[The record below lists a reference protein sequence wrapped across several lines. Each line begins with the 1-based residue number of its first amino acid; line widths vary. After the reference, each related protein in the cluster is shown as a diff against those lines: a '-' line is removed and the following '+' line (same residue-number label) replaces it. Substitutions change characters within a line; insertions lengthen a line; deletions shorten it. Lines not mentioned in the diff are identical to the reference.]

1 MRLRTLMGKSLL
13 LGLVAL
19 AGCAK
24 SQPAATSAEAAAA
37 RPISVSVAPA
47 VRRDVPIYLDGL
59 GSVAAWKTVTVRAQ
73 VDGRLDKV
81 RFREGQQVRRGE
93 VLAEIDPRPFLA
105 QLHQAEGALARD
117 SAMLRNN
124 RLNLERYTNLR
135 KQDLIAQQQADDQQA
150 AVDQYAGAVSVDQA
164 QIENARLQLGY
175 AQITSPIDGVTGV
188 RLIDEGNLVH
198 AGDPGGLVVVT
209 QLDPIAVLFTLP
221 EDDLPRL
228 LPRQKQGP
236 VTIEAYN
243 REGDVHLGTGELV
256 VIDNQIN
263 QSTATVR
270 LKAAFPNPEHKLWPN
285 QFVKARLLLETRKS
299 AIVIPAVAVQRG
311 PKGTFVYTVS
321 ADQTAAQQPVE
332 LAEITGP
339 EAIITKGLGEGASVI
354 TEGQNQLRPGAPV
367 AVARSGRS
375 SGDRP
380 GGGQGAGPPGGK
392 THGGSDS
399 AGARTRGSEPSGARD
414 ARGDSPVAAKD
425 ARGDSPA
432 APTKDARGG
441 SAAPGAVDAHHGP
454 EPVAPKDTAAGATGQ
469 RPPGATGR
477 P

>member
-1 MRLRTLMGKSLL
+1 
-13 LGLVAL
+13 
-19 AGCAK
+19 
-24 SQPAATSAEAAAA
+24 
-37 RPISVSVAPA
+37 
-47 VRRDVPIYLDGL
+47 
-59 GSVAAWKTVTVRAQ
+59 
-73 VDGRLDKV
+73 
-81 RFREGQQVRRGE
+81 
-93 VLAEIDPRPFLA
+93 
-105 QLHQAEGALARD
+105 
-117 SAMLRNN
+117 MLRNN

-164 QIENARLQLGY
+164 QIENAKLQLGY

-188 RLIDEGNLVH
+188 RLIDEGNLVR
-198 AGDPGGLVVVT
+198 AGDQGGLVVVT

-243 REGDVHLGTGELV
+243 REGSVHLGTGELL

-285 QFVKARLLLETRKS
+285 QFVKARLLLDVRKS

-311 PKGTFVYTVS
+311 PKGTFVYTVN
-321 ADQTAAQQPVE
+321 ADQTAVQQPVE
-332 LAEITGP
+332 VAEITGP
-339 EAIITKGLGEGASVI
+339 EAVITSGLGEGASVI

-367 AVARSGRS
+367 AVARSGRP

-380 GGGQGAGPPGGK
+380 AGGHGAGAPGSK
-392 THGGSDS
+392 THGGS
-399 AGARTRGSEPSGARD
+399 G
-414 ARGDSPVAAKD
+414 
-425 ARGDSPA
+425 
-432 APTKDARGG
+432 
-441 SAAPGAVDAHHGP
+441 
-454 EPVAPKDTAAGATGQ
+454 
-469 RPPGATGR
+469 PPGAPGR

>member
-1 MRLRTLMGKSLL
+1 MRLRTLMGEGLL

-24 SQPAATSAEAAAA
+24 SQSAATSAEAAA
-37 RPISVSVAPA
+37 RPVSVSVASA

-150 AVDQYAGAVSVDQA
+150 AVDQFAGAVSVDQA
-164 QIENARLQLGY
+164 QIENAKLQLGY

-188 RLIDEGNLVH
+188 RLIDEGNLVR
-198 AGDPGGLVVVT
+198 ASDTGGLVVVT

-221 EDDLPRL
+221 EDDLPRV

-243 REGDVHLGTGELV
+243 REGDVHLGTGELMV
-256 VIDNQIN
+256 VDNQIN

-270 LKAAFPNPEHKLWPN
+270 LKAAFSNPEHKLWPN
-285 QFVKARLLLETRKS
+285 QFVKARLLLDVRKG

-311 PKGTFVYTVS
+311 PKGTFVYTVN
-321 ADQTAAQQPVE
+321 ADQTAAQQPIEV
-332 LAEITGP
+332 AEITGP
-339 EAIITKGLGEGASVI
+339 EAVITKGLDEGTSVI

-367 AVARSGRS
+367 AVARSGRP

-380 GGGQGAGPPGGK
+380 GGGHGVGAPGGK

-399 AGARTRGSEPSGARD
+399 AGA
-414 ARGDSPVAAKD
+414 KD
-425 ARGDSPA
+425 AP
-432 APTKDARGG
+432 GG
-441 SAAPGAVDAHHGP
+441 GAAPGIPGAHHGP
-454 EPVAPKDTAAGATGQ
+454 APAAPKDTSAGAAGQ